1 MFQVNVPAGPGVTP
15 HYVGSSVKFKGR
27 WSNHKSDLIRGTG
40 KDCGFCEHWV
50 IHHKANLQDI
60 SKIQIYFLDFC
71 EDPGK
76 KEDDF
81 PLLKQLEE
89 QWMVSLGS
97 LGSLDPVQGCNRRD
111 DAKAK
116 ARTNGI

>member
-1 MFQVNVPAGPGVTP
+1 MFVAQTPASALVFNHSSELCILVYIIYDLVINVKQNQT
-15 HYVGSSVKFKGR
+15 
-27 WSNHKSDLIRGTG
+27 D
-40 KDCGFCEHWV
+40 
-50 IHHKANLQDI
+50 
-60 SKIQIYFLDFC
+60 FLDFC